1 MASANLR
8 FRVNGGAVQSGS
20 ATVSAGDTIA
30 LTATN
35 FSGWTAPAARWEILA
50 YPDGF
55 TCPTGWTTDATTGA
69 YYYLASAV
77 TGITPPDFDLPDS
90 AAVTAGQ
97 WGKFLFRLIVNGTVV
112 SQICAVEI
120 VSPNGVHDL
129 AVGESSE
136 FGGATRLWVGDQQTN
151 LRTFD
156 GALAGG
162 APVGADYLIGTANG
176 SLASAVVWTSISTT
190 VAFASTSTIPC
201 SFARTQATTNTAVTA
216 MTVKGK
222 SSTTPTTGFGVA
234 CDFQAGNSTNSYVD
248 AGRIA
253 FTWTT
258 ATASSETSKFV
269 VQLRSGGASL
279 ADMFTLSPTAWRVK
293 AVSGSGSG
301 FLAVDNNGDITVS
314 AGGGGAPTDAPYLT
328 VGAVSGLSDE
338 VDVTGV
344 SSTIAFAS
352 SSTIPFSTTRTD
364 SATNTVVDV
373 EKTVA
378 LTSSTAAASFG
389 VGHLYQAEQA
399 AGSQVDI
406 GRTAFRWTSAT
417 TLSEA
422 SEWIVQLR
430 FGGDGLTT
438 KLSLSGAGRL
448 TVTDLTLSGLTTG
461 YLYVTSGVVSV
472 GTAPAP
478 ANGTYLVN
486 GAVSGLASAV
496 DVTDIGTTQSFS
508 STSTEP
514 VAFRRQAAGTND
526 VVQVA
531 SFRRTSGGTPAN
543 NIGGQIGFELPDAAG
558 NVETASYLTWRL
570 TNAADGAEASELG
583 LWTRTGGGALTKHAY
598 LTGAGAWTATS
609 IDSVSVTA
617 SGGTITVGAG
627 TTSNF
632 GTSSTT
638 NNFGVG
644 GATNTITG
652 DMTRVATNPSSTNTA
667 VDMFALRRETSGT
680 AASGIGMSI
689 PFEIENTAGTLKTAG
704 YLKATLN
711 TATNGNETTR
721 FAFWNMGAGGA
732 ASEKFYWQYDGNF
745 FGDYVTFSNI
755 FASVTTSGFRFN
767 DANNR
772 GGLDQ
777 DGSNHLRL
785 KSYNTKDIVF
795 YTGADASGVGG
806 VLRLTISSAG
816 LATFTGAVAGPR
828 RYSAPTTPA
837 SSANAVTFNL
847 TTGQNVEHAITE
859 DTTVTIT
866 GGSNGQH
873 GIIVFTQPASAHTV
887 TMPTNGVGVEYDA
900 TILGLGLTSIVS
912 TTNLSRTLLAYY
924 ILANGRAYIYSR
936 STEVIP

>member
-151 LRTFD
+151 LRTFE

-176 SLASAVVWTSISTT
+176 SLASAVVWTSIGTT

-201 SFARTQATTNTAVTA
+201 SFQRTQATTNTAVSTTA
-216 MTVKGK
+216 FK
-222 SSTTPTTGFGVA
+222 SRSTTTPTTGFGVA
-234 CDFQAGNSTNSYVD
+234 CDFQAGNSANTVVD

-258 ATASSETSKFV
+258 ATASSETSQFV
-269 VQLRSGGASL
+269 IQLRSGGASL
-279 ADMFTLSPTAWRVK
+279 ANMFVLTPTSWQVA
-293 AVSGSGSG
+293 AVAGSGSG
-301 FLAVDNNGDITVS
+301 VLAVDNFGNITVTPGS
-314 AGGGGAPTDAPYLT
+314 GAPADAPYLT
-328 VGAVSGLSDE
+328 VGAVSGLSAE
-338 VDVTGV
+338 VDITAIGTTV
-344 SSTIAFAS
+344 AFAS
-352 SSTIPFSTTRTD
+352 STTVPVSFSRTD
-364 SATNTVVDV
+364 TTTNTVVDA

-378 LTSSTAAASFG
+378 LTSNTATTNFG
-389 VGHLYQAEQA
+389 VGHLYRAEQA
-399 AGSQVDI
+399 GGSEVDI
-406 GRTAFRWTSAT
+406 GRTAFRWSTAT

-430 FGGDGLTT
+430 YAGDGLTT
-438 KLSLSGAGRL
+438 KLTLSAAGRL
-448 TVTDLTLSGLTTG
+448 TVTDLTLSGLGTG
-461 YLYVTSGVVSV
+461 YLYATSGVVSV

-496 DVTDIGTTQSFS
+496 DVTDISTTQPFS
-508 STSTEP
+508 STSVEP
-514 VAFRRQAAGTND
+514 VAFRRRAAGTND

-531 SFRRTSGGTPAN
+531 SFRRTSASTPAAG
-543 NIGGQIGFELPDAAG
+543 IGGQIGLELQDAAG
-558 NVETASYLTWRL
+558 NLDTSGYITWRL
-570 TNAADGAEASELG
+570 TNATDTAEASEIG
-583 LWTRTGGGALTKHAY
+583 FWTKTAGGALTKHAY

-609 IDSVSVTA
+609 VDSASITA

-652 DMTRVATNPSSTNTA
+652 DTTRVNTNPSSTNTV
-667 VDMFALRRETSGT
+667 VDMFVLTRTTSGT
-680 AASGIGMSI
+680 AASGIGLATK
-689 PFEIENTAGTLKTAG
+689 FEIKNAGGTTKDAG
-704 YLKATLN
+704 FFKVSLN
-711 TATNGNETTR
+711 TATAGNETTR
-721 FAFWNMGAGGA
+721 FAFWMMGAGGS

-745 FGDYVTFSNI
+745 FGDYVTFSNV
-755 FASVTTSGFRFN
+755 FASVTSSGFRFN
-767 DANNR
+767 DAGNR